1 MSTTVNDSK
10 DTTTVSSP
18 IANANFQWRTLG
30 YRFLR
35 NWYWFV
41 LSLVTVLFLTWLF
54 LRSASPTYLVKG
66 TFLLREEQYNSS
78 FSQEVGITI
87 ETHGSRLQQMFLD
100 QTQMMKSLSVMRE
113 VVDSLG
119 IDVTYYVSG
128 RLKDTELYGEEVPM
142 RVKSLTPTDLL
153 YDKQIHIIP
162 INSSRF
168 GVLVGENDT
177 LQARYG
183 IPFDYRR
190 AKLVVDKTGDPDK
203 FQNYKINFKDPYRV
217 AKMYSRKI
225 NFVPVANSYVI
236 AATMV
241 DEKPAK
247 AIDVIETLL
256 DVYNKSVVEDKN
268 KVGQNTLSFIQER
281 LLEMEEELFTVEKK
295 VENYKQQED
304 IPLELAT
311 RTQLLLSDLSIV
323 EDAVMQLQLEVDLLE
338 NFQQTFKEEVG
349 EFEFVPASSEVSSS
363 AVADLFATYNDLI
376 VQRERLL
383 QDAKRSNPVVQ
394 NIENEIKSMRSNIE
408 AGLTVLIGE
417 KKQLLEQQEARLQ
430 PFQERI
436 VEVPR
441 NERELFDIERQ
452 KLVKDELYRFLLQK
466 REETRLNIATQV
478 PDTKMVDP
486 PMLQNLVFP
495 KIPQVVVFA
504 LFFAMLLPASLLFIK
519 ENTDNNIYHQGDIA
533 QVTKTPFLGAI
544 GQSRS
549 KKPIV
554 LRRSSRSAIAEMFR
568 LVRTNLQFLL
578 GASSKDAKVVLITS
592 ATSGEGKTFVGL
604 NLGLSMAFSG
614 KKTVIIGA
622 DLRKPKLSLYLTG
635 SKAGEGL
642 SNYLVGQ
649 KELEDLVQPSG
660 IDENFYYIGC
670 GPLPPNPAELLMQD
684 RMKELMN
691 YLRTHYDFVIV
702 DISPVGLVTDA
713 LLMKDEVDASI
724 FVTRFKVTKKGAL
737 YIIDDI
743 YKNNKLP
750 NPSIILNGVK
760 RSKAYGYGDGRY
772 GYGYGY
778 GYYEEE
784 KTEKWW
790 SKLIRRSSS
799 N

>member
-1 MSTTVNDSK
+1 MSMTANDTK
-10 DTTTVSSP
+10 DATISSP
-18 IANANFQWRTLG
+18 IAKATFQWRALG

-41 LSLVTVLFLTWLF
+41 ISLATVLFLTWLF
-54 LRSASPTYLVKG
+54 LRSAAPTYLVKG

-119 IDVTYYVSG
+119 IDISYYASG
-128 RLKDTELYGEEVPM
+128 RLKDTELYGDEIPI
-142 RVKSLTPTDLL
+142 RVKSLTPGELV
-153 YDKQIHIIP
+153 YNKQLHIIP

-168 GVLVGENDT
+168 GVLDGENDT

-183 IPFDYRR
+183 IPFDYRK
-190 AKLVVDKTGDPDK
+190 AKLLVDKVGDTQK
-203 FQNYKINFKDPYRV
+203 FQHYKVNFKDPYNV
-217 AKMYSRKI
+217 AKTYARKI
-225 NFVPVANSYVI
+225 NFAPVSNSYVI

-241 DEKPAK
+241 DEKPSK

-256 DVYNKSVVEDKN
+256 DVYNRGVVEDKN
-268 KVGQNTLSFIQER
+268 KVGQNTLGFIQER
-281 LLEMEEELFTVEKK
+281 LIEMEQELFTVEKR

-311 RTQLLLSDLSIV
+311 RTQILLSDLSVV
-323 EDAVMQLQLEVDLLE
+323 EDAVMQLTLEVDLLE
-338 NFQQTFKEEVG
+338 NFEETFDKEIG

-363 AVADLFATYNDLI
+363 AVADLLSTYNDLI
-376 VQRERLL
+376 LERERLL
-383 QDAKRSNPVVQ
+383 QDAKRGNPVIL
-394 NIENEIKSMRSNIE
+394 NIEDEIKNMRSNIST
-408 AGLTVLIGE
+408 GLSVLIGE
-417 KKQLLEQQEARLQ
+417 KKQLLKQQEARLR

-436 VEVPR
+436 IEVPR

-478 PDTKMVDP
+478 PDTKIVDP
-486 PMLQNLVFP
+486 PMLQSLVFP
-495 KIPQVVVFA
+495 KIPQVIVFA
-504 LFFAMLLPASLLFIK
+504 LFFAMLLPASLLFIR
-519 ENTDNNIYHQGDIA
+519 ENTDNNIYHEGDISR
-533 QVTKTPFLGAI
+533 VTKTPFLGAI

-554 LRRSSRSAIAEMFR
+554 LRRSSRSAVAEMFR

-578 GASSKDAKVVLITS
+578 GASSKDGKVVLITS

-604 NLGLSMAFSG
+604 NLGLSVAFSG

-635 SKAGEGL
+635 NKATEGL

-649 KELEDLVQPSG
+649 KELDDLVQPSG
-660 IDENFYYIGC
+660 VDENFYFIGC

-684 RMKELMN
+684 RMKELMTF
-691 YLRTHYDFVIV
+691 LRTNYDFIIV

-713 LLMKDEVDASI
+713 LLLKDEIDASI
-724 FVTRFKVTKKGAL
+724 FVTRFKKTKKGAL

-743 YKNNKLP
+743 YRNKKLP

-784 KTEKWW
+784 KPEKWW
-790 SKLIRRSSS
+790 SKLIRRSS
-799 N
+799 NN